1 MSKSTKIWI
10 IAAIACV
17 IIGSIIFA
25 GVMTAMGWDFK
36 KLSTD
41 KFTTNTYTVTEAY
54 KNISVKSIYAQI
66 TFVPSDGEETKV
78 VCYEDD
84 KVKHTVTV
92 EDGTLTIN
100 GVDNRKWYHY
110 IGFHFEEPK
119 ITITLPKGEYGDLM
133 LHNTT
138 GDVKLP
144 RDLTFSSMDIS
155 VTTGDVFLSASA
167 TGDITCKTT
176 TGDTKLNGVRCG
188 NLTATGTTGDLEM
201 KDVIA
206 SGKFTAKRTTG
217 DVDLEGCDAAEI
229 FIKVTTG
236 DVEGTLLTPKTF
248 EAEATTGHVKVPRTD
263 SGGLCK
269 IKTTTG
275 DIQIRIR

>member
-17 IIGSIIFA
+17 IIGSIIFV

-66 TFVPSDGEETKV
+66 TFVPSGGEETKV
-78 VCYEDD
+78 VCYEND

-138 GDVKLP
+138 GDVILAGQMI
-144 RDLTFSSMDIS
+144 DFF
-155 VTTGDVFLSASA
+155 GGSA
-167 TGDITCKTT
+167 TIWYIVAVA
-176 TGDTKLNGVRCG
+176 LLVVFWIVA
-188 NLTATGTTGDLEM
+188 ATGKKSE
-201 KDVIA
+201 
-206 SGKFTAKRTTG
+206 
-217 DVDLEGCDAAEI
+217 
-229 FIKVTTG
+229 
-236 DVEGTLLTPKTF
+236 
-248 EAEATTGHVKVPRTD
+248 
-263 SGGLCK
+263 
-269 IKTTTG
+269 
-275 DIQIRIR
+275 